1 VQRAP
6 LSVPRGFPPR
16 TGVRNRGSALTLRS
30 GPVFLVRIRAAR
42 ECGGRGTTLLRDSR
56 PFLTPLFTEVR
67 GIGLLG
73 TSDARSCV
81 EPVLCRLSYVRG
93 GGTVL
98 ACVHKKGRAGAR
110 VTLPDPCLP
119 AQTRPPASDH
129 QVENVNARK
138 PTADNVAGGSATT
151 RRPRRGRRSPWRK
164 RSLPGKASVRR
175 LE

>member
-119 AQTRPPASDH
+119 AQTRPPPP
-129 QVENVNARK
+129 Q
-138 PTADNVAGGSATT
+138 TT
-151 RRPRRGRRSPWRK
+151 RLRTLTRVNRLPTTSQVVALPPADLGAAGAAPGARDLYRAKHRSV
-164 RSLPGKASVRR
+164 A
-175 LE
+175 